1 MRTKIAVTTVS
12 GKVYYRLVNELK
24 QRKMPFLSLIP
35 GESIPSSAL
44 VVITTDE
51 EKTHVDHPT
60 VLTYD
65 AETDPSVTIDEA
77 IRIIQRKQGY
87 KEVAIGVDPG
97 KTFGIAVLADGKILK
112 KEERLTIEMA
122 IDTVLTEVKK
132 NPAQVQKVRI
142 GDGIP
147 KLAQEIADRLDI
159 ALPENAKIEM
169 VREAGTS
176 TLRGKA
182 FRRKMSDADSAARIA
197 GKNGNPVP
205 RRKSD

>member
-51 EKTHVDHPT
+51 EKTQVDHPT